1 MATPPP
7 IAAERRNGERP
18 VVVRV
23 SSVLLHFDNDW
34 NRKSMATHKKLD
46 DDGLAIQD
54 FLRR

>member
-34 NRKSMATHKKLD
+34 NRKSMAGHKKLD
-46 DDGLAIQD
+46 DNGLAIQD